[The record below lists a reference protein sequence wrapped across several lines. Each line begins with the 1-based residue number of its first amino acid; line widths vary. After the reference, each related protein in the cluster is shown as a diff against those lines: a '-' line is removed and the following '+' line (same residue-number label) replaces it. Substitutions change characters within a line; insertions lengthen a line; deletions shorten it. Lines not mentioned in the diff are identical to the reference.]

1 MKETGIIRRI
11 DELGRVVIPK
21 EIRKTLRINEGD
33 PLEIYTESEKLL
45 LKKFSPIGAI
55 GGYAKTLCE
64 SLYES
69 TSIPVIICDSDTV
82 LAVKGQG
89 TKEFE
94 KQTISE
100 ELLRF
105 LKSRKTLI
113 SDKNSLDKIKI
124 TPTDERNYAVQL
136 IMPVL
141 AQGDLIGGLIMLSKE
156 AEIDAKVI
164 SLASFCIDFMARRA

>member
-1 MKETGIIRRI
+1 MKETGMIRRI

-55 GGYAKTLCE
+55 GGYAKTLTE
-64 SLYES
+64 SLYKA
-69 TSIPVIICDSDTV
+69 TSIPVLICDCDTV

-94 KQTISE
+94 KLGISDQ
-100 ELLRF
+100 LLTF
-105 LKSRKTLI
+105 LKGRRTLI
-113 SDKNSLDKIKI
+113 SDKNSNDKVKI
-124 TPTDERNYAVQL
+124 TSTDEKNYSVQL
-136 IMPVL
+136 IMPVV
-141 AQGDLIGGLIMLSKE
+141 AQGDLIGGLIMISKE
-156 AEIDAKVI
+156 AEMDAKVI
-164 SLASFCIDFMARRA
+164 SLASFCIDFMSRQA